1 MLLKTQGVVSAI
13 YCYIML
19 YYVLYV
25 KHEVI
30 IIGETPFSVIEKVW
44 ISLRNQFD
52 IIKTLS
58 NTMHMYC
65 ILTLRLASIKRSHS
79 NSNIP
84 CITAS
89 LNTSGIFFVRSWKE
103 NNTGKITIHV
113 HVTWKKI
120 INSIW
125 ENSKH
130 KQDMKPKTKCRFS
143 EYSVQKDYLNDKS
156 ITSAQNLALWKLT
169 SLSNP

>member
-1 MLLKTQGVVSAI
+1 MRLLKRFEFNWEITLTLLRHWVSKA
-13 YCYIML
+13 
-19 YYVLYV
+19 
-25 KHEVI
+25 
-30 IIGETPFSVIEKVW
+30 
-44 ISLRNQFD
+44 
-52 IIKTLS
+52 

-130 KQDMKPKTKCRFS
+130 KQDMKPKTQCRFS
-143 EYSVQKDYLNDKS
+143 EYSLQKDYLNDKS

-169 SLSNP
+169 SFSNP

>member
-1 MLLKTQGVVSAI
+1 MQLLKRF
-13 YCYIML
+13 
-19 YYVLYV
+19 
-25 KHEVI
+25 EFNW
-30 IIGETPFSVIEKVW
+30 E
-44 ISLRNQFD
+44 ISLILLRHYVS
-52 IIKTLS
+52 KA

-65 ILTLRLASIKRSHS
+65 IPTLRLASIKRSHS

-89 LNTSGIFFVRSWKE
+89 LNTSGIFFVRSWKK

-120 INSIW
+120 INIW

-130 KQDMKPKTKCRFS
+130 KQDMKPKTQRRLS

-169 SLSNP
+169 SFSNP

>member
-1 MLLKTQGVVSAI
+1 MRLLKRF
-13 YCYIML
+13 
-19 YYVLYV
+19 
-25 KHEVI
+25 EFNW
-30 IIGETPFSVIEKVW
+30 E
-44 ISLRNQFD
+44 ISL
-52 IIKTLS
+52 TLLRHWVS
-58 NTMHMYC
+58 KANTMHMYC

-89 LNTSGIFFVRSWKE
+89 LNTSGIFFVRSWKK

-143 EYSVQKDYLNDKS
+143 EYSVQKDYLNDKKYYLCTKPS
-156 ITSAQNLALWKLT
+156 
-169 SLSNP
+169 SLEVDII